1 MSRRPTK
8 ADLATTADWGW
19 TTPAHQHQLH
29 KACTNIARRYPAVN
43 PDDLYQD
50 SLLYIA
56 VRNQYHQLTGNQWT
70 QMCYRVAKRLANKT
84 IQHLDLPKPVQEI
97 TAIADNQTSN

>member
-8 ADLATTADWGW
+8 VEQATTANWGW
-19 TTPAHQHQLH
+19 ATPHHQHQLH
-29 KACTNIARRYPAVN
+29 KACTNIARHYPAVN

-50 SLLYIA
+50 ALLYIA

-70 QMCYRVAKRLANKT
+70 QMCYRVAQRLANKT
-84 IQHLDLPKPVQEI
+84 IQHLDQPKPLSYI
-97 TAIADNQTSN
+97 IHLADNQTSN

>member
-8 ADLATTADWGW
+8 VQQATTADWGW
-19 TTPAHQHQLH
+19 ATPHHQRQLH

-56 VRNQYHQLTGNQWT
+56 VRNQYHQLEGNQWT
-70 QMCYRVAKRLANKT
+70 QMCYRVAQRLANKT
-84 IQHLDLPKPVQEI
+84 VQHLDLPKPVQEI

>member
-8 ADLATTADWGW
+8 VQQATTANWGW
-19 TTPAHQHQLH
+19 TTPAHQRQLY

-56 VRNQYHQLTGNQWT
+56 VREQYHNLDNKHYTK
-70 QMCYRVAKRLANKT
+70 MCYRVAKRLANKT
-84 IQHLDLPKPVQEI
+84 IQHLDQPKPLPDI
-97 TAIADNQTSN
+97 IHLADNQTSN

>member
-8 ADLATTADWGW
+8 ADLATTANWGW
-19 TTPAHQHQLH
+19 TTPAHQHQLY

-50 SLLYIA
+50 ALLYIA
-56 VRNQYHQLTGNQWT
+56 VRDQYHRLQGNRWT
-70 QMCYRVAKRLANKT
+70 QMCYRVAQRLANKT
-84 IQHLDLPKPVQEI
+84 IQHLDVPKPVQEI
-97 TAIADNQTSN
+97 TALADHQTSI

>member
-29 KACTNIARRYPAVN
+29 KACTNIARHYPAVN

-97 TAIADNQTSN
+97 TALADNQTSN

>member
-8 ADLATTADWGW
+8 VEQATTANWEW
-19 TTPAHQHQLH
+19 ATPHHQYQLH
-29 KACTNIARRYPAVN
+29 KACTNIARHYPAVN

-50 SLLYIA
+50 ALLYIA
-56 VRNQYHQLTGNQWT
+56 VRNQYHQLEGNQWT
-70 QMCYRVAKRLANKT
+70 QMCYRVAQRLANKKVH
-84 IQHLDLPKPVQEI
+84 HLDLPKPVQEI

>member
-8 ADLATTADWGW
+8 VQQATTANWGW
-19 TTPAHQHQLH
+19 TTPAHQRQLY

-56 VRNQYHQLTGNQWT
+56 VREQYHNLDNKHYTK
-70 QMCYRVAKRLANKT
+70 MCYRVAQRLANKT

-97 TAIADNQTSN
+97 TALADNQTSI

>member
-8 ADLATTADWGW
+8 ADLATTASWGW
-19 TTPAHQHQLH
+19 TTNHHLRTLNR
-29 KACTNIARRYPAVN
+29 ACTNIARRYPAIN

-50 SLLYIA
+50 ALLYIA

-70 QMCYRVAKRLANKT
+70 QMCYRVAQRLANKT
-84 IQHLDLPKPVQEI
+84 TQHLDLPKPVQEI

>member
-8 ADLATTADWGW
+8 ADLATTASWGW
-19 TTPAHQHQLH
+19 TTPANQKQLR

-43 PDDLYQD
+43 TDDLYQD
-50 SLLYIA
+50 ALLYIA
-56 VRNQYHQLTGNQWT
+56 VRDQYHQLQGNRWT
-70 QMCYRVAKRLANKT
+70 QMCYRVAQRLANKT

-97 TAIADNQTSN
+97 TTIADNQTSI

>member
-8 ADLATTADWGW
+8 VQQATTANWGW
-19 TTPAHQHQLH
+19 ATPHHQHQLH
-29 KACTNIARRYPAVN
+29 KACTNTARHYPAVN

-56 VRNQYHQLTGNQWT
+56 VRNQYHQLHGNQWT
-70 QMCYRVAKRLANKT
+70 QMCYRVAQRLANKT
-84 IQHLDLPKPVQEI
+84 VQHLDLPKPVHEI
-97 TAIADNQTSN
+97 TAIADHQTSN

>member
-56 VRNQYHQLTGNQWT
+56 VREQYHQLQGNQWT
-70 QMCYRVAKRLANKT
+70 QMCYRVAQRLANKT
-84 IQHLDLPKPVQEI
+84 IQHLDLPKPLQEI

>member
-8 ADLATTADWGW
+8 VQQATTANWEW
-19 TTPAHQHQLH
+19 ATPHHQHQLH
-29 KACTNIARRYPAVN
+29 KACTNIARHYPAIN

-56 VRNQYHQLTGNQWT
+56 VRNQYHQLHGNQWT

-84 IQHLDLPKPVQEI
+84 IQHLDLPKPVHEI
-97 TAIADNQTSN
+97 TTIADNQTSN

>member
-97 TAIADNQTSN
+97 TALADNQTRN

>member
-29 KACTNIARRYPAVN
+29 KACTNIARRYPTVN

-97 TAIADNQTSN
+97 TALADNQTSN

>member
-8 ADLATTADWGW
+8 ADLATTANWGW
-19 TTPAHQHQLH
+19 TTPAHQRQLY

-56 VRNQYHQLTGNQWT
+56 VREQYHQLTGNRWT
-70 QMCYRVAKRLANKT
+70 QMCYRVAQRLANKT

-97 TAIADNQTSN
+97 TAIADNQTSI

>member
-97 TAIADNQTSN
+97 TALADNQTSN

>member
-8 ADLATTADWGW
+8 VEQATTANWGW
-19 TTPAHQHQLH
+19 TTPGHQHTLR
-29 KACTNIARRYPAVN
+29 KACNQTARHYPAVN

-56 VRNQYHQLTGNQWT
+56 VREQYHHLQGNQWT
-70 QMCYRVAKRLANKT
+70 QMCYRVAQRLANKT
-84 IQHLDLPKPVQEI
+84 TQHLDQPKPLPELI
-97 TAIADNQTSN
+97 HLADQQTSN

>member
-8 ADLATTADWGW
+8 ADLATTANWGW
-19 TTPAHQHQLH
+19 TTHIHQRQLY

-50 SLLYIA
+50 ALLYIA
-56 VRNQYHQLTGNQWT
+56 VREQYHQLTGNQWT
-70 QMCYRVAKRLANKT
+70 QMCYRVAQRLANKT
-84 IQHLDLPKPVQEI
+84 VQHIDVPKPVQEI
-97 TAIADNQTSN
+97 TAIADNQTSI

>member
-8 ADLATTADWGW
+8 VEQATTASWEW
-19 TTPAHQHQLH
+19 ATPHHQHQLH
-29 KACTNIARRYPAVN
+29 KACTNIARHYPAIN

-50 SLLYIA
+50 ALLYIA
-56 VRNQYHQLTGNQWT
+56 VRNQYHQLEGNQWT
-70 QMCYRVAKRLANKT
+70 QMGYRVAQRLANKT
-84 IQHLDLPKPVQEI
+84 TQHLDLPKPVQEI

>member
-8 ADLATTADWGW
+8 ADLATTASWGW
-19 TTPAHQHQLH
+19 ATDHHLRTLNR
-29 KACTNIARRYPAVN
+29 ACTKVATHYPAISA
-43 PDDLYQD
+43 DDLYQD

-56 VRNQYHQLTGNQWT
+56 VREQYHQLKGNQWT

-84 IQHLDLPKPVQEI
+84 IQHLDQPKPLSDI
-97 TAIADNQTSN
+97 IHLADNQTSN